1 MASEHHPPPQSRV
14 RSLYAVDGSFTDRL
28 PPQDI
33 EAEQAVLGGMLLSAD
48 AIGEVVNVLDPSDYY
63 RPAHESIHRAI
74 CDLHHAGQP
83 VDPIILSAELSTRG
97 DLTRIGGASYLHS
110 LVDAVPTAA
119 NAEYYAE
126 IVRGKA
132 RLRRLVEHGTRL
144 VEWASAPGADPEE
157 VGAVAVTHVRELAAP
172 EHSTLLSSP
181 AEESPTGTVPNPLY
195 DPAPDLRRPHRPG
208 PTPHPAVFCGW
219 LGETVREL
227 DPTTEADPVAVLV
240 NLMSAAGAIIG
251 RRPHL
256 WIGNDRHPALLWA
269 LTVGATSAGR
279 KGSATSTA
287 KRPLATAFP
296 DFFGPDHTPRGL
308 NSGEGL
314 IEYVKDDNS
323 DGASPASLDKRLWV
337 VESEYAVTMSR
348 GRREGSSL
356 PGVLRQAWDGEDL
369 GSMVRN
375 SMKATN
381 PHIAILG
388 HITPDEFR
396 AKMQDSEMAGGTYN
410 RFLPIFCHRNLI
422 LPESRGADPQ
432 LIDNL
437 AHAWRTV
444 LNDAAKVDEVKI
456 SAAARALYR
465 DEIYPALTE
474 DTASGALAEFTARA
488 APYALRA
495 AMIYALC
502 DQGDTIQEDHMRAA
516 WHLINYAHATAAH
529 LVGSGS
535 GDPKLDKLAAAV
547 RKAGA
552 EGLTGND
559 IHRLFKN
566 DRKAERERLM
576 AALLEQPGYTRRQR
590 ATRGR
595 PTTVLAYAV

>member
-1 MASEHHPPPQSRV
+1 MTSEHHPPPPTRV
-14 RSLYAVDGSFTDRL
+14 RNLYAVDGASIDRL
-28 PPQDI
+28 PPQDL
-33 EAEQAVLGGMLLSAD
+33 EAEQAVLGGMILSAD
-48 AIGEVVNVLDPSDYY
+48 AIGDVVNVLDPGDYY
-63 RPAHESIHRAI
+63 RPAHETVHRVI
-74 CDLHHAGQP
+74 CELHHAGQP
-83 VDPIILSAELSTRG
+83 VDAIILTAELSKRG
-97 DLTRIGGASYLHS
+97 ELGRVGGAAYIHT

-126 IVRGKA
+126 IVREKA
-132 RLRRLVEHGTRL
+132 RLRRLIEYGTRL
-144 VEWASAPGADPEE
+144 VQMASAPEADPEE
-157 VGAVAVTHVRELAAP
+157 VGAVAVAQVTELAAP
-172 EHSTLLSSP
+172 ERSALD
-181 AEESPTGTVPNPLY
+181 SPTADDRSGTVPNPLY
-195 DPAPDLRRPHRPG
+195 DPHPGVRRPQRLG

-227 DPTTEADPVAVLV
+227 DPTTEADPIAVLV
-240 NLMSAAGAIIG
+240 NLMSGAGAMIG

-256 WIGNDRHPALLWA
+256 WIGNDRHPALIWA

-296 DFFGPDHTPRGL
+296 EFFSPEHTPRGL

-314 IEYVKDDNS
+314 IEYVKDDDS
-323 DGASPASLDKRLWV
+323 DNASPASLDKRLWV

-369 GSMVRN
+369 GSMVRD

-444 LNDAAKVDEVKI
+444 LNDAAKVGEVQI
-456 SAAARALYR
+456 SAEARALYR
-465 DEIYPALTE
+465 EEIYPALTE
-474 DTASGALAEFTARA
+474 DAAGGALAEFTARA

-495 AMIYALC
+495 AMVYALC
-502 DQGDTIQEDHMRAA
+502 DHGDTIQEEHMRAA
-516 WHLINYAHATAAH
+516 WHLVNYARATAAH
-529 LVGSGS
+529 LVGSRS

-547 RKAGA
+547 RKAGP

-595 PTTVLAYAV
+595 PATVLAYTG

>member
-1 MASEHHPPPQSRV
+1 MASEHHPPPPTRV
-14 RSLYAVDGSFTDRL
+14 RNLYAVDGAPTDRL

-48 AIGEVVNVLDPSDYY
+48 AIGEVVNVLDPGDYY
-63 RPAHESIHRAI
+63 RPAHETIHRAI
-74 CDLHHAGQP
+74 RDLHHAGQP
-83 VDPIILSAELSTRG
+83 VDPIILTAELSKRG
-97 DLTRIGGASYLHS
+97 DLTRIGGPAYVHG
-110 LVDAVPTAA
+110 LVNAVPTAA

-126 IVRGKA
+126 IVRNKA

-157 VGAVAVTHVRELAAP
+157 VGTVAVTQVRELAAP
-172 EHSTLLSSP
+172 EHSALDSNR
-181 AEESPTGTVPNPLY
+181 AEESPSGAVPNPLY
-195 DPAPDLRRPHRPG
+195 DPAPDLRRPNRPG

-296 DFFGPDHTPRGL
+296 EFFGPDHTPRGL

-314 IEYVKDDNS
+314 IEYVKDDDS
-323 DGASPASLDKRLWV
+323 DNASRASLDKRLWV

-432 LIDNL
+432 LINNL

-456 SAAARALYR
+456 SAEARALYR

-474 DTASGALAEFTARA
+474 DSASGALAEFTARA
-488 APYALRA
+488 APYTLRA
-495 AMIYALC
+495 AMVYALC
-502 DQGDTIQEDHMRAA
+502 DQVDTIQEEHMNAA

-576 AALLEQPGYTRRQR
+576 TALLEQPGYTRRQR
-590 ATRGR
+590 ASGGR
-595 PTTVLAYAV
+595 PTTVLAYAG